1 MKNFFRLIKSF
12 YLQVLFV
19 FLAFAVMV
27 LVSYF
32 YVRAMVQEQM
42 LSYSERT
49 ISSVEYEIKSI
60 LTQYEIALSNFAF
73 STEYIIQDSYT
84 DDELRTHF
92 YKWTD
97 WLTSNQESFQEFG
110 GVYGFIN
117 EEFIDG
123 SDWVP
128 PPDYVPQLR
137 LWFSGAVYANGNIS
151 YTVPYVD
158 ADTGEVVI
166 SISVVV
172 FDENSRR
179 AGVIAIDLNI
189 ASIVDYVNNL
199 NVENDGYGVMLNED
213 MVFVMHPNSEYSGFN
228 ILEADDNKYA
238 EIGFLLENDEPVSA
252 FVFTDIDGERS
263 IAYFRTLFNNW
274 HVGIITPLA
283 SYNRNVNQLAVVL
296 SVLGF
301 VLMSI
306 LSYFLVMFSLQKKRS
321 EEASRVKSSFLATM
335 SHEIRTPLNAVIGIA
350 QIELEKDKTSDEH
363 TEAFEKIFNSGNG
376 LLAIINDILDMS
388 KIETGKMEI
397 IPEQYDIPSL
407 INDAVMLNI
416 GRIGSKRIDF
426 ILNVDENLPLKLI
439 GDELR
444 IKQVLSNIL
453 SNAFKYTES
462 GYVKLTVYHSIE
474 MGDFALH
481 FIVEDTGQGMK
492 PEDRDRVFSEYSR
505 FNAKANRTTEGTGIG
520 LTITKKLIEMM
531 DGMISVESEYG
542 KGTTFTVMI
551 KQTEIECEPIGPE
564 LAQQLSD
571 FTFHSDGYTTH
582 TTHELMP
589 YGKVLIVDDV
599 DINLYV
605 AEGMMSQY
613 NLNIETALSG
623 FEALDLVGDGKVYDI
638 IFMDHMMPQMDG
650 IETTRKLRDSGYDGS
665 IVALTANAIVGNSD
679 MFLDNG
685 FDGFI
690 SKPIDITQLDVI
702 LNEFIRDR
710 HPLERQKAGVAV

>member
-1 MKNFFRLIKSF
+1 MKNFFGLIKSF

-32 YVRAMVQEQM
+32 YVRAMVQDQM

-73 STEYIIQDSYT
+73 STENIIQDEYT
-84 DDELRTHF
+84 PEELRAHF

-97 WLTSNQESFQEFG
+97 WLTSNQEEFQEFS
-110 GVYGFIN
+110 GVYGFIQDK
-117 EEFIDG
+117 FIDG

-128 PPDYVPQLR
+128 PPDYIPQLR

-158 ADTGEVVI
+158 AQSGEIVV

-189 ASIVDYVNNL
+189 ASIVEYVSSL
-199 NVENDGYGVMLNED
+199 NMENDGYGVMLNEE
-213 MVFVMHPNSEYSGFN
+213 MVFVMHPNPNYTGVN
-228 ILEADDNKYA
+228 ILETETKYT
-238 EIGFLLENDEPVSA
+238 EIGHILETGEPISA
-252 FVFTDIDGERS
+252 FVFTDINGHRS
-263 IAYFRTLFNNW
+263 IAYFRTLFNDW

-306 LSYFLVMFSLQKKRS
+306 LSYFLILFSLEKRRS
-321 EEASRVKSSFLATM
+321 EEASKTKSSFLATM

-350 QIELEKDKTSDEH
+350 QIELEKDKKPDEH

-397 IPEQYDIPSL
+397 FPDKYDTPSL
-407 INDAVMLNI
+407 INDAIMLNI
-416 GRIGSKRIDF
+416 GRIGSKQIEF
-426 ILNVDENLPLKLI
+426 ILNIDENLPQTLI

-444 IKQVLSNIL
+444 IKQILSNLL
-453 SNAFKYTES
+453 SNAFKYTKS
-462 GYVKLTVYHSIE
+462 GYVKLTIYHSIE
-474 MGDFALH
+474 VGDFALH

-520 LTITKKLIEMM
+520 LSITKKLVEMM
-531 DGMISVESEYG
+531 DGIISVESEYG
-542 KGTTFTVMI
+542 KGTTFTVMV
-551 KQTEIECEPIGPE
+551 KQTATESDPIGPE
-564 LAQQLSD
+564 LASHLSD
-571 FTFHSDGYTTH
+571 FTYQSDGYAVKTV
-582 TTHELMP
+582 HELMP
-589 YGKVLIVDDV
+589 YGKVLVVDDV

-605 AEGMMSQY
+605 AEGMLSQY
-613 NLNIETALSG
+613 EINVDMAFSG
-623 FEALDLVGDGKVYDI
+623 FEAIEKVNKGTAYDV

-650 IETTRKLRDSGYDGS
+650 IETTRKLREMGYNGS

-690 SKPIDITQLDVI
+690 SKPIDIAQLDGI
-702 LNEFIRDR
+702 LNEFVRDKHR
-710 HPLERQKAGVAV
+710 SEENK